1 MKDKLKMVQTL
12 VEKDDELKNV
22 DDRYTKV
29 QANNHRFEWSGKQ
42 LDILLRR
49 VAEGNFS
56 GGSAFEDYTE
66 GGGTKAKRRIL
77 TCIC

>member
-1 MKDKLKMVQTL
+1 MEDKLIKMVQTL

-49 VAEGNFS
+49 VAEGNYS
-56 GGSAFEDYTE
+56 W
-66 GGGTKAKRRIL
+66 
-77 TCIC
+77 